1 MTLLGGQQK
10 EHLMCKKSCFSKPE
24 RFLFERAY
32 GSQIHK
38 SKLGIEREKMV
49 VVCNGLRLTDCQKL
63 L

>member
-49 VVCNGLRLTDCQKL
+49 VV
-63 L
+63 